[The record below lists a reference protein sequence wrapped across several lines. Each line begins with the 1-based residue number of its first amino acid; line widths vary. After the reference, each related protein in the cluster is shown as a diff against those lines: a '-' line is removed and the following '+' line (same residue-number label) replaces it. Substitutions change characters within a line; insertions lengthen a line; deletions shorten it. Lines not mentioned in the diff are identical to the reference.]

1 MSSRTAL
8 PNLNI
13 LLHYHGTWELV
24 GFEGLIN
31 VNRMRQTLTD
41 KHAQACGLQNPKC
54 AF

>member
-13 LLHYHGTWELV
+13 LLLYHDVWELV

-31 VNRMRQTLTD
+31 VN
-41 KHAQACGLQNPKC
+41 GC
-54 AF
+54 AKR